1 MKTLKSY
8 AILLFAAAMVFA
20 KAPAPIE
27 SGLGKVYD
35 GYLKIQQALADD
47 DFQKAK
53 TASASLVDTVKAVPT
68 KGLDK
73 NAKSHWDSSSVGI
86 SKSLKAMADAKDIK
100 ALRKEFKGLTPLVVS
115 AVESFGMKSGSSAY
129 LIHCPMANADWVQ
142 KDKKT
147 MNPYY
152 GKEMQECGEVVREV
166 KKR

>member
-1 MKTLKSY
+1 MKILKSF
-8 AILLFAAAMVFA
+8 AIILFAAAMVFA

-27 SGLGKVYD
+27 SGLGKVYE
-35 GYLKIQQALADD
+35 GYLNIQQALADD

-73 NAKSHWDSSSVGI
+73 SAKSHWDSSSASI
-86 SKSLKAMADAKDIK
+86 SKSLKAMADAKDIE
-100 ALRKEFKGLTPLVVS
+100 ALRHEFKGLTPLFVS
-115 AVESFGMKSGSSAY
+115 AVETFGMKSGSSAY
-129 LIHCPMANADWVQ
+129 LIHCPMANSDWVQ

-147 MNPYY
+147 MNPYS

-166 KKR
+166 KKK